1 MKICYILEVDFEYPD
16 ELHDFHNDYPF
27 APEKL
32 EVNDDMMSKY
42 CSDIAKNSGI
52 KVGSVTELISNLGN
66 SNKSKYVTHYRNFH
80 LYISLGMNF
89 TKIHEVLKFR
99 QSDSMKNYI
108 DFITD
113 KKNHVSSFEKDFL
126 SV

>member
-16 ELHDFHNDYPF
+16 ELNDFHNDYPF

-32 EVNDDMMSKY
+32 EVNDNMMSKY
-42 CSDIAKNSGI
+42 CSDIAEKSGI

-66 SNKSKYVTHYRNFH
+66 SNKSKYVTHYRNFQ

-99 QSDSMKNYI
+99 QSDSMKTYI
-108 DFITD
+108 DFVTE
-113 KKNHVSSFEKDFL
+113 KKPMLVVLRKIF
-126 SV
+126 